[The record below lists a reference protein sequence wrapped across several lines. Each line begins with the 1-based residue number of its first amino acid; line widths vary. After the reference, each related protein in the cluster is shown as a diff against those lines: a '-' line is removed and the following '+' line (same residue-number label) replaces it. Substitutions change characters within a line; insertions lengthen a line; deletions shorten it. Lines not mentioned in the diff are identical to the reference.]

1 MKGIHP
7 EVAPSGVGCVDCE
20 ASGGWWFHLRRCAEC
35 GHIGCCDNSPQQHAR
50 RHFEETGHAIIC
62 SFEPGEDWFWSF
74 AADAEVKGQPLV
86 PPHAHPIAQPVP
98 GPHGRVPR
106 NWQNLLHP

>member
-7 EVAPSGVGCVDCE
+7 EVAPSGVGCVECD
-20 ASGGWWFHLRRCAEC
+20 ATGGWWFHLRRCATC

-50 RHFEETGHAIIC
+50 RHFEETGHPIIC
-62 SFEPGEDWFWSF
+62 SFEPGEAWFWSF
-74 AADAEVKGQPLV
+74 ATDSEVDGAMLA
-86 PPHAHPIAQPVP
+86 PPHAHPVSQPVP
-98 GPHGRVPR
+98 GPRGRVPH